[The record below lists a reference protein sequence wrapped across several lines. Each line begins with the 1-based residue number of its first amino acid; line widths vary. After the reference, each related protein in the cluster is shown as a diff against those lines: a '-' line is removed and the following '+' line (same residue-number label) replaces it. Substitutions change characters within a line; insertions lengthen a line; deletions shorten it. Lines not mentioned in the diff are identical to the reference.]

1 MGCIS
6 SAPVEPEVD
15 EFEGDPLA
23 DLKRRKRDLE
33 TEVKGAEE
41 YGQALLASQTELL
54 QAPCSKERVETDCVP
69 FKSLQEVLLLWGL
82 LFQQHPCNQFPRLV
96 CVCRCSGCGGWGRA
110 YHACKHP
117 ARQSTRLSAGA
128 S

>member
-15 EFEGDPLA
+15 EFAGDPLA

-33 TEVKGAEE
+33 NEVRGAAE

-54 QAPCSKERVETDCVP
+54 QYIFLLAEEEGAGGKATVMLRQFLGRRLGGVVAEPRHTVRGSPERGS
-69 FKSLQEVLLLWGL
+69 SL
-82 LFQQHPCNQFPRLV
+82 P
-96 CVCRCSGCGGWGRA
+96 
-110 YHACKHP
+110 
-117 ARQSTRLSAGA
+117 
-128 S
+128 

>member
-33 TEVKGAEE
+33 NEVKGAQE
-41 YGQALLASQTELL
+41 YGQALLASQAELL
-54 QAPCSKERVETDCVP
+54 QAQAQKEADRKKYYREHAFLWRAVEVCQRRWSDADHMVGCDEHA
-69 FKSLQEVLLLWGL
+69 LEVLSLI
-82 LFQQHPCNQFPRLV
+82 HI
-96 CVCRCSGCGGWGRA
+96 
-110 YHACKHP
+110 
-117 ARQSTRLSAGA
+117 
-128 S
+128 